1 MVFVKIS
8 SLHPLVL
15 LALAGCLGN
24 GRHSES
30 GGTAWDPVPASQV
43 DSVEVVQFG
52 HSYAAIFPAGYRVPV
67 RGTRRFTPSPA
78 LIRDIEPRVREQF
91 RDALINQV
99 ERQLNDPTSY
109 GGPLSAEDRERLW
122 KAHLKGINRLIPF
135 KWAFQ
140 RRSRSSALS
149 GPPYD
154 VGSLSWR
161 STWLISAS
169 RNCSRTR
176 GSMSRIRAG
185 DGVKRRVPLTG
196 TRYPAGKIAA

>member
-24 GRHSES
+24 GHHSES

-122 KAHLKGINRLIPF
+122 KAHLKGINRLT
-135 KWAFQ
+135 
-140 RRSRSSALS
+140 
-149 GPPYD
+149 D
-154 VGSLSWR
+154 
-161 STWLISAS
+161 
-169 RNCSRTR
+169 
-176 GSMSRIRAG
+176 
-185 DGVKRRVPLTG
+185 
-196 TRYPAGKIAA
+196 RYPQLYRQYAGYYSESGERMLAILFIDFRKDPHDWRPHIADSWVAGWHGWYETSLTEMTYNLDLNKLVY